1 MIVLHENERTKLR
14 TKVKAN
20 QEFLKKQNDEVVK
33 PLMQEIKV
41 IEEVKERYKVKYE
54 KNFEDLRILNAIMR
68 LPRMTDQFYKTI
80 KKREQEGIFE
90 ERKNQ
95 AVTLMGQYVTEKNNN
110 VFFDKFLGHLDKSVP
125 E

>member
-1 MIVLHENERTKLR
+1 MTVLHEDERTKLR
-14 TKVKAN
+14 AKLKAN
-20 QEFLKKQNDEVVK
+20 QEFLKKTNEEVVK

-41 IEEVKERYKVKYE
+41 IEEVKQRYKVKYE

-68 LPRMTDQFYKTI
+68 LPRMSDQFYKTI
-80 KKREQEGIFE
+80 KKREQESVFE
-90 ERKNQ
+90 ERKDQ
-95 AVTLMGQYVTEKNNN
+95 AITLMSQYVTEKNKN